1 MKNKM
6 HNLHPVLLIC
16 LSMVVKLQPIVPG
29 NTIVSQN
36 GTDHLNLTVM
46 ELTYSLKN
54 KGISSSL
61 NAFSLKI
68 WWKKVILSSLHTV
81 AELIFIFFLFTFII
95 MLFEMEMLLS
105 LVVSRLVLLVGMML
119 TPPPTYPDNT
129 SFALLT
135 LTYWMLHTVLLTSS
149 YTGVLNNNN
158 KNPII
163 IMIYGYRRASKCKMT
178 CYFSIL
184 FLYKHWVGQKSF
196 FLGLIKNLE
205 QTKLA

>member
-1 MKNKM
+1 
-6 HNLHPVLLIC
+6 
-16 LSMVVKLQPIVPG
+16 MV
-29 NTIVSQN
+29 
-36 GTDHLNLTVM
+36 
-46 ELTYSLKN
+46 
-54 KGISSSL
+54 
-61 NAFSLKI
+61 
-68 WWKKVILSSLHTV
+68 KKVILSSLHTV

-119 TPPPTYPDNT
+119 TPPTYPDNT

-135 LTYWMLHTVLLTSS
+135 LTYCMLHTVLLTSS

>member
-1 MKNKM
+1 
-6 HNLHPVLLIC
+6 
-16 LSMVVKLQPIVPG
+16 MV
-29 NTIVSQN
+29 
-36 GTDHLNLTVM
+36 
-46 ELTYSLKN
+46 
-54 KGISSSL
+54 
-61 NAFSLKI
+61 
-68 WWKKVILSSLHTV
+68 KKVILSSLHTV

-119 TPPPTYPDNT
+119 TPPTYPDNT

-184 FLYKHWVGQKSF
+184 FLYKH
-196 FLGLIKNLE
+196 
-205 QTKLA
+205 

>member
-1 MKNKM
+1 
-6 HNLHPVLLIC
+6 
-16 LSMVVKLQPIVPG
+16 
-29 NTIVSQN
+29 
-36 GTDHLNLTVM
+36 
-46 ELTYSLKN
+46 
-54 KGISSSL
+54 
-61 NAFSLKI
+61 
-68 WWKKVILSSLHTV
+68 
-81 AELIFIFFLFTFII
+81 

-119 TPPPTYPDNT
+119 TPPTYPDNT

-135 LTYWMLHTVLLTSS
+135 LSYWMLHTVLLTSS
-149 YTGVLNNNN
+149 YTGVLTNNN

-184 FLYKHWVGQKSF
+184 FLYKHRVGQKSF